1 MSKRISLP
9 IGYSLSVRCLS
20 LLLLIACGD
29 EKRPAQKVVPGAPA
43 GAQSVVGKSG
53 PIELLAS
60 DGAAMNP
67 FTLTEYA
74 KEFAGN
80 TSIVF
85 AKQFPAKASP
95 LAGAGVNM
103 FAQGKNVSWMI
114 DGQPKVGFV
123 FVYDENANGSL
134 ADDPVHEL
142 AKVGENWETTVT
154 MQMPGMFSEDTIPAP
169 ARIRFTGKGA
179 RVQRTHARKGTLP
192 LSKASMQFALI
203 GDGGQFGLD
212 HHYIAFD
219 LNRDGTLDLESLDNP
234 ELFGVFEK
242 AITIDDVSYAFE
254 LTPDGGQLGLRPLK
268 DKLPT
273 RAPLSAGT
281 PAPDIAVTDLDGKPA
296 SLGALRGKIVLI
308 DFWATSC
315 APCVKALPRLKAL
328 HAKYAPKGFELLA
341 IAMPSDDVKDVL
353 GTNRAGISAIDEPA
367 QLTYRVDRFPMQYLV
382 GRDGNILCSRC
393 QLDKV
398 ETLLAEQLK

>member
-1 MSKRISLP
+1 MRT
-9 IGYSLSVRCLS
+9 
-20 LLLLIACGD
+20 LLLIALVACGD
-29 EKRPAQKVVPGAPA
+29 EKKPAPKPVVKPPA
-43 GAQSVVGKSG
+43 SPSVVGKSG
-53 PIELLAS
+53 PIELLSS
-60 DGAAMNP
+60 DGSPMNP
-67 FTLTEYA
+67 FTLAGYA
-74 KEFAGN
+74 TEFASN

-123 FVYDENANGSL
+123 FIYDENANGTL
-134 ADDPVHEL
+134 ADDPVHDL
-142 AKVGENWETTVT
+142 VKVGDNWDVTVT
-154 MQMPGMFSEDTIPAP
+154 MQMPGMFSDDTIPAP
-169 ARIRFTGKGA
+169 ARIRFTGKGEL
-179 RVQRTHARKGTLP
+179 RVQRTHARRGTLP
-192 LSKASMQFALI
+192 LPKAPMQFALI

-219 LNRDGTLDLESLDNP
+219 LNRDGVLDLESLDNP

-242 AITIDDVSYAFE
+242 TITIDDVSYAFE
-254 LTPDGGQLGLRPLK
+254 LTPDGAQLGLRPLPE
-268 DKLPT
+268 KLPA
-273 RAPLSAGT
+273 RAPLATGT
-281 PAPDIAVTDLDGKPA
+281 PAPDIALKDLDGKPA
-296 SLGALRGKIVLI
+296 SLAALKGKIVLI

-315 APCVKALPRLKAL
+315 APCVKALPRLKEL
-328 HAKYAPKGFELLA
+328 HTKYAPKGFELLA
-341 IAMPSDDVKDVL
+341 VAMPSDDVKDVL
-353 GTNRAGISAIDEPA
+353 GANRAGISAIDEPA

-398 ETLLAEQLK
+398 ESILAEQLK

>member
-1 MSKRISLP
+1 V
-9 IGYSLSVRCLS
+9 VRW
-20 LLLLIACGD
+20 LILVALVACGD
-29 EKRPAQKVVPGAPA
+29 EKKKPAPTPVPKTASR
-43 GAQSVVGKSG
+43 SVVGKSG

-60 DGAAMNP
+60 DGAPMNP
-67 FTLTEYA
+67 FTLAEYA
-74 KEFAGN
+74 KEFGSSTAV
-80 TSIVF
+80 IV
-85 AKQFPAKASP
+85 AKDFPAKASP

-134 ADDPVHEL
+134 SDDPVHEL
-142 AKVGENWETTVT
+142 QKVGDNWETTVT

-169 ARIRFTGKGA
+169 ARIRFTGKGEL

-192 LSKASMQFALI
+192 LPKAPMAFALI

-219 LNRDGTLDLESLDNP
+219 LNRDGALDLESLDNP

-242 AITIDDVSYAFE
+242 TITIDDVSYAFE
-254 LTPDGGQLGLRPLK
+254 LTPDGGQLGLRPLAE
-268 DKLPT
+268 KLPS
-273 RAPLSAGT
+273 RAPLATGT
-281 PAPDIAVTDLDGKPA
+281 LAPDIAVKDLDGKPA
-296 SLGALRGKIVLI
+296 SLAALKGKIVLI

-315 APCVKALPRLKAL
+315 APCVKALPRLKEL
-328 HAKYAPKGFELLA
+328 HAKYAPKGFELFA
-341 IAMPSDDVKDVL
+341 VAMPSDDVKEVL
-353 GTNRAGISAIDEPA
+353 GTYRAGISAIDEPA

-398 ETLLAEQLK
+398 ESILAEQLK